1 MQGVWRSHERALA
14 GFAVVRWSKYGGM
27 KEKVIQNLLYNG
39 VAWVDK
45 PNVSDGLWA
54 CWVFNPSYPLCHFFL
69 HSTIDGKKPGRLK
82 HYFSDGLAIC
92 MKKTLYEKTRAC
104 LWHIAYRLQTGRA

>member
-1 MQGVWRSHERALA
+1 MQGVWRSHARALA

-54 CWVFNPSYPLCHFFL
+54 CWVFNPTYPLCHFFM
-69 HSTIDGKKPGRLK
+69 HSTL
-82 HYFSDGLAIC
+82 LAAKSGVIPIQ
-92 MKKTLYEKTRAC
+92 KSKLTRRRAC
-104 LWHIAYRLQTGRA
+104 DSTDIVECKKK